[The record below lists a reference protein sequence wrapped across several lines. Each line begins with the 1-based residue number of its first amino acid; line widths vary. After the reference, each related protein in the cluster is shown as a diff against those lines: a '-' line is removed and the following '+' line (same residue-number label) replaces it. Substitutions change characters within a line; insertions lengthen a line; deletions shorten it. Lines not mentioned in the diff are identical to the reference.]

1 MEERTKK
8 RHFGRW
14 MFLLLLVSVV
24 VGAVWKGPWIYDYY
38 RAQTYQPSSE
48 MMRIRE
54 SLNLT
59 EQGEF
64 LFNASQP
71 ELDSAADFNTNCQS
85 NNSETAV
92 LGCYTMG
99 TIYVYNIDSAELDG
113 IRELTTA
120 HELLHAVWARMS
132 EEEKSALNSALAE
145 VRATNSAKLDEEIG
159 AYDASES
166 QEELYVRAGTE
177 VANLPDVLERHY
189 AEVFRDQDAV
199 VAYYDRYIGVF
210 QALQTELD
218 GLAAEMETAKTT
230 IDLKT
235 KEYEKRSEQLNAD
248 IVSFNSCA
256 EVVGCFETE
265 AEFSAERA
273 ELVAEQEALEVLY
286 EELNGLI
293 TDYNA
298 KVEQYN
304 AGVTQGEK
312 LNTLINSN
320 AKPKEVE

>member
-1 MEERTKK
+1 MTEQTKK

-14 MFLLLLVSVV
+14 IFLALLILVAAGV
-24 VGAVWKGPWIYDYY
+24 VWKGSWIYDYY

-48 MMRIRE
+48 MARIRE

-59 EQGEF
+59 EQGKF

-85 NNSETAV
+85 NNSEMAV
-92 LGCYTMG
+92 LGCYTVG

-145 VRATNSAKLDEEIG
+145 VRATNSAKLEEEIG
-159 AYDASES
+159 TYDASES

-177 VANLPDVLERHY
+177 VANLPETLEQHY
-189 AEVFRDQDAV
+189 AKIFRDQDAV

-210 QALQTELD
+210 QSLQTELD
-218 GLAAEMETAKTT
+218 SLAAEMETAKTT

-235 KEYEKRSEQLNAD
+235 KEYEKRSGQLNAD

-273 ELVAEQEALEVLY
+273 ELVMEQEALEVLY

-298 KVEQYN
+298 KVERYN
-304 AGVTQGEK
+304 TGVTRGEK